1 MSERLNFD
9 TIPPDRHVLVVGATG
24 TGKSFLAE
32 QYLKGYKYVVKLDT
46 KDETSERRREQ
57 KSPWDG
63 LEEGKDFTVSHRF
76 NELDEI
82 ETDKIIYV
90 PPYEEQTRENFN
102 AFFNWIFERQN
113 TILWIDE
120 LMSVG
125 SVNSYPWSL
134 GRLYQ
139 QGRSKGV
146 GIWACSQ
153 RPSSIPSIVP
163 ANSSYYFVF
172 NLYLKADRKRIVDS
186 TGMDQFNDIPEG
198 HNFWYYKMGDEEPIK
213 AVLVP

>member
-1 MSERLNFD
+1 MERSYNH
-9 TIPPDRHVLVVGATG
+9 ISPDKHVLVVGATG
-24 TGKSFLAE
+24 TGKSYLAE

-46 KDETSERRREQ
+46 KDETSERRRSGV
-57 KSPWDG
+57 SPWDG
-63 LEEGKDFTVSHRF
+63 LKEGKDFTVCNSITA
-76 NELDEI
+76 LDDI

-90 PPYEEQTRENFN
+90 PPYEEQTRENFDI
-102 AFFNWIFERQN
+102 FFNWIFAREN

-125 SVNSYPWSL
+125 TVNSFPFAL

-139 QGRSKGV
+139 QGRSKGI

-153 RPSSIPSIVP
+153 RPSGIPSIAP

-172 NLYLKADRKRIVDS
+172 NLYLKADRKRMVDA
-186 TGMDQFNDIPEG
+186 TGMEELDELPQG
-198 HNFWYYKMGDEEPIK
+198 HNFWYYKMGEEKPIK
-213 AVLVP
+213 AVLTRG